1 MLQAI
6 RDRVTG
12 VVAFLILGL
21 LAIPFLFFGVDSYIR
36 DVPQDA
42 VAEIGDEQISAN
54 EFQAEFSRYRAQLR
68 QQQGDAYD
76 DLATNQPQAR
86 REFLDQM
93 IDQRLLANHARELG
107 LAISPNALLEVIQG
121 IPAFQ
126 VDGRFD
132 PQVYGQR
139 LRASGQTVG
148 RFEQELTRD
157 LLIQELPTAVSAS
170 GFVTDDAVNDWL
182 RIQQQQRDVALVD
195 IDSQPFRESISVSDE
210 QIESYYADNT
220 GQFMRPER
228 IAVEYIELDTRD
240 MVGSMDVAEDELRER
255 YDAVKSRFMAP
266 EERRAAHILIAETDE
281 RDAEAARALARS
293 LRDRINDGEA
303 FADLAEEYSDDP
315 VSADDGGDL
324 GWVEPG
330 VMDAP
335 FEDALYA
342 LEQGAVSDPVQTDF
356 GWHLIRLDDVRP
368 PRGQSFDEARDEILQ
383 DMRAERADDLYIE
396 LSDRLVDLIYADPT
410 GLEAIAE
417 DLDLERKV
425 AGPFSRQGAEGVL
438 AEPRVLEAAFSDM
451 VLQDRQASEPI
462 ELDRNHAI
470 VIRVTEYEPAEPR
483 PLDDVRDEIRGR
495 LEREAAQEAAR
506 EYGQQLIARI
516 NDEGVSLQEVAE
528 QEELEFRERVVTRRD
543 FDLGGP
549 LLDGVFSLRQPQ
561 GDAPTL
567 ELVARGSGWSLVEL
581 RSVEDGDPAA
591 VDDAQRRSARQ
602 QLEFAYTGREV
613 QGLLAWLRENTEIN
627 VADDRLQ

>member
-12 VVAFLILGL
+12 VVAFFILGL

-42 VAEIGDEQISAN
+42 VAEIGEEQISAN

-76 DLATNQPQAR
+76 DLATNQPRVR

-93 IDQRLLANHARELG
+93 IDQRLLANHARDLG
-107 LAISPNALLEVIQG
+107 LDISPNALLEVIQG

-126 VDGRFD
+126 VNGRFD
-132 PQVYGQR
+132 PQIYRQR
-139 LRASGQTVG
+139 LRSGGQSVA

-157 LLIQELPTAVSAS
+157 LLIQELPSAISAS

-182 RIQQQQRDVALVD
+182 RIQQQSRDVAFVN
-195 IDSQPFRESISVSDE
+195 IDSQPFRESVSVSDE
-210 QIESYYADNT
+210 QIQSYYADNT
-220 GQFMRPER
+220 DQFMRPEQ
-228 IAVEYIELDTRD
+228 ITVEYVELDTRE
-240 MVGSMDVAEDELRER
+240 MSASMEVAEDDLRER
-255 YDAVKSRFMAP
+255 YEATKSRFMAP
-266 EERRAAHILIAETDE
+266 EERRAAHILIAETDQ
-281 RDAEAARALARS
+281 RDADEARALAQS
-293 LRDRINDGEA
+293 LRDRIEAGEA
-303 FADLAEEYSDDP
+303 FAALAEEFSDDP
-315 VSADDGGDL
+315 VSAGEGGDL
-324 GWVEPG
+324 GWIEPG

-342 LEQGAVSDPVQTDF
+342 LEQDTVSEPVETDF
-356 GWHLIRLDDVRP
+356 GWHLIRVDDVRP
-368 PRGQSFDEARDEILQ
+368 PRGQSFEEARDEILQ

-417 DLDLERKV
+417 DLDLERQV
-425 AGPFSRQGAEGVL
+425 AGPFSRQSAEGVL
-438 AEPRVLEAAFSDM
+438 AEPRVLDAAFSEM
-451 VLQDRQASEPI
+451 VLRDRQASEPV

-470 VIRVTEYEPAEPR
+470 VVRVTDYQPAEPR
-483 PLDDVRDEIRGR
+483 PLTDVSDEIRNR

-506 EYGQQLIARI
+506 EYGQQLIARV
-516 NDEGVSLQEVAE
+516 NDEGVSLEEVAE
-528 QEELEFRERVVTRRD
+528 QEELEFRERLVTRRD

-549 LLDGVFSLRQPQ
+549 LLEGIFNLRQPQ
-561 GDAPTL
+561 NDTPVL

-581 RSVEDGDPAA
+581 RSVEDGDPSVA
-591 VDDAQRRSARQ
+591 DDAQRRSARQ

>member
-12 VVAFLILGL
+12 VVAFFILGL

-42 VAEIGDEQISAN
+42 VAEIGEEQISAN

-76 DLATNQPQAR
+76 DLATNQPRVR

-93 IDQRLLANHARELG
+93 IDQRLLANHARDLG
-107 LAISPNALLEVIQG
+107 LDISPNALLEVIQG

-126 VDGRFD
+126 VNGRFD
-132 PQVYGQR
+132 PQIYRQR
-139 LRASGQTVG
+139 LRSGGQSVA

-157 LLIQELPTAVSAS
+157 LLIQELPSAISAS

-182 RIQQQQRDVALVD
+182 RIQQQSRDVAFVN
-195 IDSQPFRESISVSDE
+195 IDSQPFRESVSVSDE
-210 QIESYYADNT
+210 QIQSYYADNT
-220 GQFMRPER
+220 DQFMRPEQ
-228 IAVEYIELDTRD
+228 ITVEYVELDTRE
-240 MVGSMDVAEDELRER
+240 MSASMEVAEDDLRER
-255 YDAVKSRFMAP
+255 YEATKSRFMAP
-266 EERRAAHILIAETDE
+266 EERRAAHILIAETDQ
-281 RDAEAARALARS
+281 RDADEARALAQS
-293 LRDRINDGEA
+293 LRDRIEAGEA
-303 FADLAEEYSDDP
+303 FGALAEEFSDDP
-315 VSADDGGDL
+315 VSAGEGGDL
-324 GWVEPG
+324 GWIEPG

-342 LEQGAVSDPVQTDF
+342 LEQDTVSEPVETDF
-356 GWHLIRLDDVRP
+356 GWHLIRVDDVRP
-368 PRGQSFDEARDEILQ
+368 PRGQSFEEARDEILQ

-417 DLDLERKV
+417 DLDLERQV
-425 AGPFSRQGAEGVL
+425 AGPFSRQSAEGVL
-438 AEPRVLEAAFSDM
+438 AEPRVLDAAFSEM
-451 VLQDRQASEPI
+451 VLRDRQASEPV

-470 VIRVTEYEPAEPR
+470 VVRVTDYQPAEPR
-483 PLDDVRDEIRGR
+483 PLTDVSDEIRNR

-506 EYGQQLIARI
+506 EYGQQLIARV
-516 NDEGVSLQEVAE
+516 NDEGVSLEEVAE
-528 QEELEFRERVVTRRD
+528 QEELEFRERLVTRRD

-549 LLDGVFSLRQPQ
+549 LLEGIFNLRQPQ
-561 GDAPTL
+561 NDTPVL

-581 RSVEDGDPAA
+581 RSVEDGDPSVA
-591 VDDAQRRSARQ
+591 DDAQRRSARQ